1 MTQSVMA
8 DETEQQ
14 AAALE
19 IVRREVLRSGR
30 NIRAVLS
37 LIRVSDPP
45 APSENLL
52 LAAVRVLRSPHVI
65 MPHPCK
71 DLEEWSERC
80 AALGLAEAPVEA
92 VEVRMR

>member
-1 MTQSVMA
+1 MTHSVA
-8 DETEQQ
+8 DETEQLA

-45 APSENLL
+45 KQSENLL
-52 LAAVRVLRSPHVI
+52 LAAVRLLQSPHVI

-71 DLEEWSERC
+71 DLKEWSERC
-80 AALGLAEAPVEA
+80 RGIVD
-92 VEVRMR
+92 

>member
-1 MTQSVMA
+1 MA

-37 LIRVSDPP
+37 LVRVSDPP

-71 DLEEWSERC
+71 TLEEWDERY
-80 AALGLAEAPVEA
+80 GYTG
-92 VEVRMR
+92 R